1 MQMKRY
7 LAIFGSFL
15 ILVIV
20 LSCEEKVGISKSVT
34 TPAKQL
40 SAAGKSVDPDFMA
53 YDFEK
58 YGIKPMWNQADEL
71 MGKIIEVPFEYNNK
85 AAKPR
90 LKEYENSKGSAK
102 LLLYK
107 VKHKVVAQVVY
118 FFPSAT
124 FKENLDKVTINSYK
138 THKFSGILIFQ
149 ELGESDLHVRYITE
163 GKITEKKLGAKAT
176 SNVRLASC
184 QLWGMFLDSYN
195 EYGDITSS
203 VLLYTFTVC
212 DDDPTQEQP
221 GPDPSGGTPDPLPG
235 PINSQLLFDTQA
247 YFSWLN
253 GHPEVGWLF
262 GDLAACNIN
271 GLLSNGFGPA
281 NNPSSYSSPASAV
294 QGTCTYGTWTPTV
307 GMIGNITPQCSGS
320 PCNLYMVETTHA
332 GNINVDIEGTVSAAA
347 SVGFTVKI
355 AMSHTGTLHWLRVTP

>member
-7 LAIFGSFL
+7 LSIVGNFL

-20 LSCEEKVGISKSVT
+20 LSCEEKVNINKSVVSSFQ
-34 TPAKQL
+34 QL
-40 SAAGKSVDPDFMA
+40 SGARKSVDPDFRA

-58 YGIKPMWNQADEL
+58 YGIKPLWDQADEL
-71 MGKIIEVPFEYNNK
+71 MGKIIEVPFEYKNK
-85 AAKPR
+85 VAFPR
-90 LKEYENSKGSAK
+90 LKEYENSRGRAK

-107 VKHKVVAQVVY
+107 VKQKVIAQVVY

-149 ELGESDLHVRYITE
+149 ELGESDLHVRYISE
-163 GKITEKKLGAKAT
+163 GKITEKKLGKKVVA
-176 SNVRLASC
+176 NGRIASC
-184 QLWGMFLDSYN
+184 QLWGMFLDTYD
-195 EYGDITSS
+195 EYGNITSS
-203 VLLYTFTVC
+203 DLLYTFDVC
-212 DDDPTQEQP
+212 TDDPTQEQP
-221 GPDPSGGTPDPLPG
+221 GPDPSGGSPDPLPG
-235 PINSQLLFDTQA
+235 PVNSQLLFDTQA

-271 GLLSNGFGPA
+271 GLFSNAFGPA
-281 NNPSSYSSPASAV
+281 NNPSSYSTPASAV
-294 QGTCTYGTWTPTV
+294 QSTCIYGTWTPTV

-320 PCNLYMVETTHA
+320 PCNLYMVETTHS
-332 GNINVDIEGTVSAAA
+332 GNINVDIEGVVSAAA

-355 AMSHTGTLHWLRVTP
+355 AMSHTGTLHWFRVTP